1 MPRWPTHG
9 HAMNHRRYVAG
20 ATSPGTAPRVW
31 EGGGKR
37 QRAAAVPFRLAR
49 WSVRAP
55 RPRVAPGG
63 PAPPR
68 PARRCRLAGKMA
80 QQPGVPGPVPR
91 RRAGTVG
98 RGSSCPGRAWTEPA
112 GRGRHSFRAYRRC
125 RAPSPTPVARARR
138 KVTESH
144 STVRTNSSAAAG
156 AGRRPDKSCQCDS
169 RWSGAP
175 IRRARLPT
183 GGQSAPTMSRPTPPR
198 LTLPAG
204 PAALN
209 AVNVDRRRTAQAAR
223 RHAGA

>member
-1 MPRWPTHG
+1 MERARPT
-9 HAMNHRRYVAG
+9 
-20 ATSPGTAPRVW
+20 AT
-31 EGGGKR
+31 
-37 QRAAAVPFRLAR
+37 
-49 WSVRAP
+49 
-55 RPRVAPGG
+55 
-63 PAPPR
+63 
-68 PARRCRLAGKMA
+68 RCTG
-80 QQPGVPGPVPR
+80 
-91 RRAGTVG
+91 RAGTATTCTTV
-98 RGSSCPGRAWTEPA
+98 PA
-112 GRGRHSFRAYRRC
+112 GREDGATARGPRTCPTTAGGDGWEREQLPRESMDGAGRPRPPFLPRLPPGC

-156 AGRRPDKSCQCDS
+156 AGRRGIPDKSCQSDS

-183 GGQSAPTMSRPTPPR
+183 GGQSAPPMSRPTPPR

-223 RHAGA
+223 RHADA